1 MIRRTVTPPVL
12 IFDGDCAFCSSAVR
26 FLQRAI
32 DRRSRYAVQ
41 PYQFIDLVPF
51 DLTDEQTSEAL
62 RFVAADGTVHSGA
75 MAVSHALRRSAPG
88 WRPAGWVLAAPGIR
102 WVADRAY
109 RWIAAHRHQLPG
121 GTAACKLPQPPAV
134 TD

>member
-26 FLQRAI
+26 FLQRAV
-32 DRRSRYAVQ
+32 DRQSRYTVQ
-41 PYQFIDLVPF
+41 PYQLIDLEPF
-51 DLTDEQTSEAL
+51 GLTDEQTSQAL
-62 RFVAADGTVHSGA
+62 RFVAADGTAHCGA
-75 MAVSHALRRSAPG
+75 MAVSQALRRSAPG
-88 WRPAGWVLAAPGIR
+88 WRPVGLLLAAPGIR
-102 WVADRAY
+102 RVAERAY

-121 GTAACKLPQPPAV
+121 GTAACRLPQPPAV